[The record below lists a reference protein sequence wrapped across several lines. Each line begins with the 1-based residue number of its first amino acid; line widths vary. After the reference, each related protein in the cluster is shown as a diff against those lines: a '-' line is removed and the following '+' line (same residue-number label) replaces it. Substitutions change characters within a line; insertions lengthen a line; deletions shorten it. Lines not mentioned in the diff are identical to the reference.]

1 MKIRSIVK
9 FSVTE
14 DDAINIKG
22 GINSLNS
29 SIESSCTDCNCSCL
43 PILRHQSRFY
53 EHIVFAE
60 TKVIKEL
67 VYGFHVVV
75 FVQVL
80 AEILHCAEFAAWI
93 K

>member
-1 MKIRSIVK
+1 MMQEIERL
-9 FSVTE
+9 
-14 DDAINIKG
+14 
-22 GINSLNS
+22 INSWTFISNRQ
-29 SIESSCTDCNCSCL
+29 
-43 PILRHQSRFY
+43 ILHPVYLFCATQSRFY

-75 FVQVL
+75 FIQVL